1 MKKLSLML
9 IIAFTSILQVSA
21 QIKEE
26 WIVGIWTVG
35 DGSARVKVEKI
46 GSKYYGKTI
55 WLKEPNDKDGKPKVD
70 VKNSDPALRSTP
82 RLGLRIMKDFVYE
95 KDGVFS
101 SGNIYK
107 PDEGKNY
114 CGKITIKDQNT
125 LSLRGYICGMKVLG
139 KTQTW
144 TRFTK

>member
-1 MKKLSLML
+1 MIL
-9 IIAFTSILQVSA
+9 IATIGLQMALSA
-21 QIKEE
+21 QVKED
-26 WIVGIWTVG
+26 WILGVWTVG

-55 WLKEPNDKDGKPKVD
+55 WLKEPNGKDGKPKVD
-70 VKNSDPALRSTP
+70 AKNPDAGLRNTP

-95 KDGVFS
+95 KDGVFTG
-101 SGNIYK
+101 GNIYK
-107 PDEGKNY
+107 PDEGKTY

-144 TRFTK
+144 TRYTGK